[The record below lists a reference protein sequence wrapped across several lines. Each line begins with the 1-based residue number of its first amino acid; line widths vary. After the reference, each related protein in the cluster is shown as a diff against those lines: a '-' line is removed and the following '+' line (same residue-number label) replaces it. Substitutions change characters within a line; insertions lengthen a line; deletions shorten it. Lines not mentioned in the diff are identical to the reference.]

1 MNEVLAVASVSKSF
15 GQFHALTNVSLRVA
29 RGERRAIIG
38 PNGAGKSTLFNIIAG
53 QLAPTSGRVLIDGSD
68 ATGARPDQIWR
79 RGVTRTFQRNQLFP
93 GLRVWENI
101 ELACAARYPRVL
113 VQGARRR
120 RDIAADI
127 AEILA
132 MAHLLPHAGRPV
144 KELAYGEQR
153 QLELALAL
161 AGRPRILLLDEPT
174 AGMSP
179 TETASMLTLMQGL
192 PRDITLLI
200 VEHDM
205 DVIFNLADTLTVMH
219 LGEVLAEGRAEEIR
233 TNEKVGE
240 VYMGRRPAT
249 AGVPPSRRGEVP

>member
-1 MNEVLAVASVSKSF
+1 LEQRTLETVVIEALKIVSVSKAF
-15 GQFHALTNVSLRVA
+15 GQFIALKDVDLSIA

-53 QLAPTSGRVLIDGSD
+53 QLVPTAGRILLNGIDC
-68 ATGARPDQIWR
+68 TGAHPHQIWHS
-79 RGVTRTFQRNQLFP
+79 GVARTFQRNQLFL

-101 ELACAARYPRVL
+101 ELACAARHQEWSSL
-113 VQGARRR
+113 FGKRRSVR
-120 RDIAADI
+120 IETDI
-127 AEILA
+127 AEILEKSR
-132 MAHLLPHAGRPV
+132 LLGSAERSV

-161 AGRPRILLLDEPT
+161 ASRPKILLLDEPT

-179 TETASMLTLMQGL
+179 TETKSMLKVMTEL
-192 PRDITLLI
+192 PREITLLI

-219 LGEVLAEGRAEEIR
+219 LGQVLAEGAVNDIRA
-233 TNEKVGE
+233 NEKVRE
-240 VYMGRRPAT
+240 IYMGRRNA
-249 AGVPPSRRGEVP
+249 S